1 MRKPAR
7 WFHTVSAD
15 WFPGRF
21 RFSPLI
27 RESHLKAIFVS
38 FVSHVDWVRQPR
50 TRPHA
55 RLPKPAAKRA
65 PIEINEIKVFSSFPI
80 DQKQKLDFRG
90 FSGEEG
96 GGKVSATPGKETRDK
111 RLLNPTGPAFD
122 RWRGEND
129 LHRAKPV
136 KRTAIGRKK
145 LSGINMG
152 LN

>member
-1 MRKPAR
+1 MIRLIHCCDERFWPMVRSGSATWGGGQHWLRKPAR

-50 TRPHA
+50 TRPQA

-90 FSGEEG
+90 SRGR
-96 GGKVSATPGKETRDK
+96 KGKERFRQHPEK
-111 RLLNPTGPAFD
+111 R
-122 RWRGEND
+122 RE
-129 LHRAKPV
+129 
-136 KRTAIGRKK
+136 I
-145 LSGINMG
+145 SGC
-152 LN
+152 